1 MVSIGGLGAG
11 FDTAAMVDQLMRV
24 ERLPEQRW
32 STQKTAALASQTAW
46 QAIRNKLSALQA
58 TTYGIDTATEA
69 SGSLASTSDATYLSA
84 TALNGAPISTTTVKV
99 LQLATS
105 QQRTSG
111 PLSTATSLV
120 GASRF
125 TIASGLGSSG
135 TGFAGVTADSDV
147 AKGVHSLNVTAVPAP
162 PRLRADAALAT
173 TTTFADGE
181 NTVTLTAADSS
192 SVTVTFTADKA
203 YSAVG
208 IVDAVNSALGAAGRA
223 TLSGGKLVIS
233 GAPSGPAASLTAS
246 GTALAGLHLG
256 SDPALGADAEISVDG
271 GIAQAVTLNG
281 TADLHVHGK
290 TASDPGFTLSP
301 TALLR
306 QGKIAT
312 NVVET
317 TATTTM
323 QQLSD
328 LLRGTGSPTTSA
340 LVDLGDGTAN
350 SLRLVLSATGTGTAG
365 AMSLS
370 GDVPAVL
377 AGLTTS
383 ALAKDAQIEVAGNV
397 ITRSTN
403 SINDVIPGV
412 TLGLVKASDE
422 IITVGTTRD
431 TAGLTSKAKA
441 FVDALNNTLNEIET
455 QTKYAAGAS
464 STANGALAGDA
475 TARGIASTLFTTA
488 SGIAGSGTTT
498 ALSTL
503 GLTTT
508 RDGRFAL
515 DADKLAAQLAAD
527 PDGVAAVMARFA
539 KSVGTL
545 SKNNTQTE
553 GRVTNA
559 AKSAGEEATRLQK
572 QIDSFEVRMVAMQ
585 KRLKAQYAAMDTAL
599 GTLSQRQAQLS
610 AALSGL

>member
-1 MVSIGGLGAG
+1 
-11 FDTAAMVDQLMRV
+11 
-24 ERLPEQRW
+24 
-32 STQKTAALASQTAW
+32 
-46 QAIRNKLSALQA
+46 
-58 TTYGIDTATEA
+58 
-69 SGSLASTSDATYLSA
+69 
-84 TALNGAPISTTTVKV
+84 
-99 LQLATS
+99 
-105 QQRTSG
+105 
-111 PLSTATSLV
+111 
-120 GASRF
+120 
-125 TIASGLGSSG
+125 
-135 TGFAGVTADSDV
+135 
-147 AKGVHSLNVTAVPAP
+147 PAP
-162 PRLRADAALAT
+162 PRLRADAALSAS
-173 TTTFADGE
+173 TTFADGA
-181 NTVTLTAADSS
+181 NTLTLTAADSS
-192 SVTVTFTADKA
+192 TFTVTFTADKA
-203 YSAVG
+203 YSAAG

-223 TLSGGKLVIS
+223 TLSGGKLVLS
-233 GAPSGPAASLTAS
+233 GTPTGPAASLSAS
-246 GTALAGLHLG
+246 GTALAALRLG
-256 SDPALGADAEISVDG
+256 TDPAFGADAEISVDG
-271 GIAQAVTLNG
+271 GVAQAVTLNG

-290 TASDPGFTLSP
+290 TSSDAGFTLSP
-301 TALLR
+301 SAVLR

-317 TATTTM
+317 TGTTTM

-328 LLRGTGSPTTSA
+328 LLRGTGSPTSSA

-365 AMSLS
+365 ALSLS
-370 GDVPAVL
+370 GDVPPVL
-377 AGLTTS
+377 TGLATS
-383 ALAKDAQIEVAGNV
+383 AEAKDAQIEVAGNV

-412 TLGLVKASDE
+412 TLGLVKASAE

-455 QTKYAAGAS
+455 QTKYSVGAS
-464 STANGALAGDA
+464 STANGALAGNA

-488 SGIAGSGTTT
+488 AGIAGSGTTT
-498 ALSTL
+498 ALSML

-515 DADKLAAQLAAD
+515 DADKLAAQVAAD

-539 KSVGTL
+539 KAVGTI
-545 SKNNTQTE
+545 SKSSTQT
-553 GRVTNA
+553 GGQVTSA

-572 QIDSFEVRMVAMQ
+572 QIDNFEVRMVAMQ